1 MFVYLLNKYIFS
13 NLLIYT
19 FFIKYKLKTI
29 KIYILEFIKLE
40 ELYFFNPLLKTKNAN
55 IVIIIVKTI
64 MYINPLILKAKIKST
79 PK

>member
-29 KIYILEFIKLE
+29 KIYILELIKLE